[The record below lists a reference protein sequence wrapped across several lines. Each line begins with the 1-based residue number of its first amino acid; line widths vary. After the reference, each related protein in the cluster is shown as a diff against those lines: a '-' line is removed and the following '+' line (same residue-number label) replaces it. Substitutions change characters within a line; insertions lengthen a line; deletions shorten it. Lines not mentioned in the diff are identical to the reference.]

1 MGKGK
6 GSHSFWM
13 TPIRAG
19 QIIFE
24 VSGVNESIG
33 FKALNRASFKMP
45 FKTRV
50 IKLLF

>member
-1 MGKGK
+1 
-6 GSHSFWM
+6 M

-19 QIIFE
+19 QIIYE

-33 FKALNRASFKMP
+33 VKALTRASAKMP

-50 IKLLF
+50 VKLVF